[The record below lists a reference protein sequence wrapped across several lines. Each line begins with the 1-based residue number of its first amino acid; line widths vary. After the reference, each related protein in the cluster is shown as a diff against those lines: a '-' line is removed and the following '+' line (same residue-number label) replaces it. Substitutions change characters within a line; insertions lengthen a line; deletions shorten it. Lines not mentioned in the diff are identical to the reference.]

1 MKQNDWLVASLN
13 NPDFTPQDFKDIS
26 GMSLDN
32 TQFLSKEAYKQKPYI
47 RNQQMF
53 KDKEGNFSDNKFDQ
67 YYNNISNTFRDF
79 STEDTVDNYE
89 YDIWDV
95 NKPAKGKIKNIN
107 FNLNTVNNPDHI
119 RIGVGGIN
127 TITNSDKSKREL
139 AQNSKIFDPATGTYL
154 DKSVN
159 DISLF
164 NNPFDYITS
173 LFDDPLVYATYDED
187 TVEIDPITGNKVT
200 HKKGEWKVNEDGE
213 YYTEKANGR
222 NLRGKTVVSTADYI
236 TDENSKLNSVDFM
249 DSDDLQKSV
258 AGTVAKNVAA
268 IVPMFIP
275 YVNTAYSGLLVGRE
289 LAKTLPMAYGMVSSL
304 TGDENPNS
312 KLMNTIA
319 SYGQKFTTST
329 SDYAQE
335 NTFSFENFGNLMSDV
350 ALQWGQQKFIANT
363 FNKLKGG
370 GEEAINIASAKAQKA
385 YIDKAN
391 KYIQESLEGKISK
404 SQLSSYLGTD
414 DPFNVSKMLESGKW
428 AETTLGKAALNKYMP
443 AAEKILSNRNRL
455 AQDLSLGYM
464 ALISNTDVYE
474 SVLEKGGT
482 PAEAAAIAFGST
494 LGMYSVDKYLGLGEM
509 FFQKDPAKL
518 ALRQAAKENAALYM
532 AGKKTVE
539 DLSTKKGII
548 NTIQKGIQLGKE
560 TVDKFSEKYKNGTL
574 GLIGKAIGEGAE
586 EVSEELVTDISKNLG
601 ELAGK
606 LGYFSQ
612 TDYGAWENMGERYAM
627 SFLGGAAGGAMF
639 GGVEAWNNR
648 NNTTKDFQHDMTDL
662 IRQGK
667 KEDILKELKSLR
679 DNGTLGSSNLSYD
692 STTNSD
698 GNQTYLTAD
707 ENHKSQAQSNY
718 EGLTNIINQLDL
730 ILNGNQINL
739 SDDQLF
745 DKMVQGEYR
754 ANALSDFLEGSKGED
769 VKNASYISKY
779 QSDFKKLSDEIIKNE
794 TQISKLVNDTT
805 DESKKHNPE
814 YENKLQNLQ
823 QRKEDLL
830 KQRDYLFGEGSLGY
844 VEKTLF
850 AMDTNLSGRF
860 ISLNLNQYAR
870 ELTGKALKDLTPGE
884 LQTVQDKYNNWTKNG
899 KTDLDTAF
907 KLYKNMEK
915 QILPELKTLQSTNF
929 DKELSSIEKL
939 RENDPSKK
947 LLSVND
953 KLDTETDEE
962 FLSLMAPLEGETE
975 EDFKARKKKHADAV
989 NKYNLDNQFKW
1000 IQEFAK
1006 QPITS
1011 TDFRYFVSQIGALR
1025 GELLKYHLDNVGTK
1039 TTNNIEKH
1047 WWEMQINPSDG
1058 QEINPDDKADIEKQ
1072 NTDLHDL
1079 ILSMGIQNPDLL
1091 KKEVY
1096 NRIKET
1102 ANSIASRHYAKIGG
1116 FSQDL
1121 NLVNT
1126 VKKISSL
1133 SPDEKKQYDI
1143 PLDYNYEDNGTI
1155 TYKDIFSAIKYFKN
1169 KIGWNDDDI
1178 TDYIYETDVEPD
1190 SKLNFK
1196 QDTIPNADTILQFY
1210 SEAIINPDVLNSDKA
1225 NQVIDIS
1232 TDRFE
1237 KEIKSIADQI
1247 SEEYLKNLDVFIDGV
1262 NNSPQTKTLNTLEK
1276 ATFINNPVIPLL
1288 NKISKFSSNSN
1299 INVEDL
1305 LQDVYNNYNSQDTN
1319 SDFQLSDTQLSSL
1332 KQVLNDFNTAEAFIY
1347 GASVRSSDGKPVG
1360 HNKSINQFVKNHQD
1374 VFKNVEELPE
1384 IKQNDATMLLGEI
1397 ATYKRE
1403 INSWIAKHNQN
1414 AGQRE
1419 VKFIKANK
1427 ALNSTIKQFFDLNRS
1442 SFKISPNVDLLD
1454 GYEDLTLDDSLS
1466 SVVAL
1471 QYLLYKNKQK
1481 YKLTASEILDS
1492 LSKTI
1497 FNPKEAIEQSSSQLD
1512 EELNYKDLTSYDKFQ
1527 IIVSSIASSNIKY
1540 YKQLKSFLDQNKDMA
1555 PIAIQEQV
1563 SKIAYSQ
1570 IENPAVINEALEW
1583 LKKKTGSKMDIAYNT
1598 TIVTGLGG
1606 SGKTFAVAKL
1616 NLGTGKDAWISGP
1629 GQSQID
1635 NLNKSL
1641 PDSIEKSKQD
1651 LFKLIFGGKVPNI
1664 ETLYNKQKEN
1674 DNTIQTLKENIKL
1687 AKIENPPKNLVIDE
1701 ATHFST
1707 PELLIISKFCNENGI
1722 NLILLGDPHQ
1732 NGYFKDNVGNI
1743 ETNSLIAWRTP
1754 SLYLSL
1760 RNGNALK
1767 VANQQ
1772 PLLQLI
1778 DNLSISNPGIL
1789 GDTIYEQLFKNLS
1802 FKYYNKDV
1810 FSGELISDSV
1820 PTDIINKIPKDAS
1833 IGFIGD
1839 SSSPEYKKLVDS
1851 GLKVSDPMNPTDVQ
1865 GREFDYVVVDKK
1877 WELNLTD
1884 NWNNNNVYM
1893 YLLAKDLYTLIT
1905 RSTKGTIL
1913 LDNGL
1918 SKLVKNVESEYN
1930 GEYSGLNQ
1938 SVQKFRE
1945 TRIPEIEK
1953 ALEDNKEEEFQ
1964 PDESETKTDDE
1975 SKDNKETDHQSDQQD
1990 SQQNDYES
1998 NQEDTKENQEE
2009 KPIEV
2014 AGEKITNEQ
2023 LHEEQEPITDT
2034 GDNTQEE
2041 SESNQD
2047 ELNQSTI
2054 LDNPVTVYSSV
2065 SYSGINTANDAWIND
2080 TNSTSDLGIFVKPGE
2095 QVTKGKLDLM
2105 KKVIQLKNI
2114 IIYGSE
2120 YYDRLPPETKEIF
2133 SKDSFE
2139 NVQYFIK
2146 IEDVNDSNRLIG
2158 LTKGTGLTNEN
2169 RAVKGKII
2177 KLVAKLKGK
2186 DGNVYEVSLGGLNNP
2201 DTWKNNAKIIKE
2213 AIKTKIDNGTIK
2225 NKTVRLYANIK
2236 DKYGNTHSLELKGL
2250 NNYKIWENNSE
2261 IIDKF
2266 IKNKQ
2271 IKPQGNLTITT
2282 KVNGKSI
2289 ELSSMSI
2296 ENSLQSKTW
2305 RDITTP
2311 IINKLNNEIGVYNQD
2326 FDELQKLYDSYDD
2339 TITKYSTLVDS
2350 WVQKNQEFRI
2360 NPPKFSQYTRLMPLD
2375 SSYRLED
2382 SVNSTSPYRNMAPLQ
2397 VESDINIVIDDI
2409 PGISSEMRGKPVM
2422 FVSSNL
2428 LLSPSELKNI
2438 YIKQTQDPTI
2448 PKQVRMVR
2456 LDNVGVS
2463 FKSLYQ
2469 KKWVEL
2475 YNNKVG
2481 NCTFTTPMELQPFA
2495 IRMYKAMWN
2504 YRSGLSRFIERYD
2517 QFCKENGLNDND
2529 VNKLCQMD
2537 NAEYQRLSQSNP
2549 NLSEDQYRKLVG
2561 PEQKEKLK
2569 VLWDF
2574 NDSLASYVKEFRLGY
2589 NSTHGA
2595 YLRKLTNIDS
2605 KFYNNPDNAVGIYIN
2620 PEIAK
2625 MQLGVIENI
2634 FTNIVDKIIPPS
2646 EQNKKTYISTDLGK
2660 LKNWF
2665 QNIQETNSITL
2676 DFQDDDASTKSTLHI
2691 SDKSNLTTL
2700 PLVMIKVAHY
2710 INIQMATGKDNF
2722 LDFLIEAKKDNQ
2734 SPYSIKYQDQELN
2747 WIGIID
2753 PIDNQVETDK
2763 ESENNYNTPGIIPY
2777 DKKSGTGVYDSRM
2790 DDLFNLMF
2798 HGVISTPVEN
2808 DFTRDNIRATAAQF
2822 KYGIFSDPILV
2833 ERKNEDSGQIDRSV
2847 TNKKL
2852 FSSNA
2857 VASSPLIAININ
2869 PYIEEEKKDNK
2880 PKPKLEDEIISPMQK
2895 LHDSIKDTLNL
2906 SGIDIDFN
2914 DFDNITDYVEVLN
2927 EEVDVKL
2934 RDFIS
2939 NNSEISFDNIIT
2951 NISENGDISLLK
2963 DNEEFINKTLI
2974 NIENIPNAKRLT
2986 FTDNEGNEYYY
2997 NIHYDKGLVIVPDK
3011 KEEFHSD
3018 VISSEEATNRILNAT
3033 NNFFNSLD
3041 SEDLDMFKEELE
3053 NILQPGEISWKTFN
3067 MIVNKMREYLQENY
3081 GDEETNEVTKDL
3093 NDLTNSCSI

>member
-95 NKPAKGKIKNIN
+95 NRPAKGKIKNIN

-127 TITNSDKSKREL
+127 TITNSDKSRREL

-222 NLRGKTVVSTADYI
+222 NLRGKTVVSAADYI

-289 LAKTLPMAYGMVSSL
+289 LAKTLPMAYGMLASL
-304 TGDENPNS
+304 TGDQNPNS
-312 KLMNTIA
+312 QLANTIA
-319 SYGQKFTTST
+319 AYGQKFSTSM

-518 ALRQAAKENAALYM
+518 ALRQTAKENAALYM

-548 NTIQKGIQLGKE
+548 NTIQKGIQLGKK

-574 GLIGKAIGEGAE
+574 GLIGKAIGEGVE
-586 EVSEELVTDISKNLG
+586 EVSEELITDLSKNLG

-627 SFLGGAAGGAMF
+627 SLLGGAAGGAMF

-718 EGLTNIINQLDL
+718 EGLTNIVNQLDL

-754 ANALSDFLEGSKGED
+754 ANALSDFLEGYKGED

-779 QSDFKKLSDEIIKNE
+779 QSDFKKLSDEIIENE

-870 ELTGKALKDLTPGE
+870 ELTGKSLKNLTPGE
-884 LQTVQDKYNNWTKNG
+884 LQTVQDKYNNWIKNG

-939 RENDPSKK
+939 RKNDPSKK

-975 EDFKARKKKHADAV
+975 KDFKARKKKHADAV

-1000 IQEFAK
+1000 IQEFSK

-1011 TDFRYFVSQIGALR
+1011 TDFRYFVSQVGALR
-1025 GELLKYHLDNVGTK
+1025 GELLKYYLDNVAERAD
-1039 TTNNIEKH
+1039 NDVNKH
-1047 WWEMQINPSDG
+1047 WWKMQVTPKNG
-1058 QEINPDDKADIEKQ
+1058 QEVDPNDISDIDKQ
-1072 NTDLHDL
+1072 NTDLYNL
-1079 ILSMGIQNPDLL
+1079 ILKMGIQDIPSL
-1091 KKEVY
+1091 KKAIK
-1096 NRIKET
+1096 NRINET
-1102 ANSIASRHYAKIGG
+1102 ASSIVGRKYETVGA
-1116 FSQDL
+1116 FSSDPDFIKSL
-1121 NLVNT
+1121 ES
-1126 VKKISSL
+1126 ISSL
-1133 SPDEKKQYDI
+1133 SIDEKQNFNI
-1143 PLDYNYEDNGTI
+1143 PSNYQFKNTGEI
-1155 TYKDIFSAIKYFKN
+1155 TYHDLDAFIKYDMAKNGNSLDDEWDYLGFFSDDLEPLQKFYAQATIDPSVLESEVADTVADISESKYNELVNNVSDQMSDSYFKN
-1169 KIGWNDDDI
+1169 
-1178 TDYIYETDVEPD
+1178 
-1190 SKLNFK
+1190 L
-1196 QDTIPNADTILQFY
+1196 DT
-1210 SEAIINPDVLNSDKA
+1210 
-1225 NQVIDIS
+1225 
-1232 TDRFE
+1232 
-1237 KEIKSIADQI
+1237 
-1247 SEEYLKNLDVFIDGV
+1247 FIEGV
-1262 NNSPQTKTLNTLEK
+1262 NNSPQIKTLNTLEG
-1276 ATFINNPVIPLL
+1276 ATFVNNPVIPLL
-1288 NKISKFSSNSN
+1288 NKISKFSSNNN

-1305 LQDVYNNYNSQDTN
+1305 LQDIYNSYNSQETN
-1319 SDFQLSDTQLSSL
+1319 ADFQLSDSQLSSL
-1332 KQVLNDFNTAEAFIY
+1332 KQILEDFKTAESFIY
-1347 GASVRSSDGKPVG
+1347 GASVRNTDGTPVG
-1360 HNKSINQFVKNHQD
+1360 HNKYVNEFVKNHSD
-1374 VFKNVEELPE
+1374 VFGKVDELPE
-1384 IKQNDATMLLGEI
+1384 IKEDDSNMLLGEI
-1397 ATYKRE
+1397 STYRRE
-1403 INSWIAKHNQN
+1403 INSWINKHDQN
-1414 AGQRE
+1414 TGQRE
-1419 VKFIKANK
+1419 IKFIKANQ
-1427 ALNSTIKQFFDLNRS
+1427 ALNKSIRQFFELNRS
-1442 SFKISPNVDLLD
+1442 AFKISPTLDLLD
-1454 GYEDLTLDDSLS
+1454 GYEDLTLDNSLS
-1466 SVVAL
+1466 SMVAL
-1471 QYLLYKNKQK
+1471 QELLYRNRKKSNMSI
-1481 YKLTASEILDS
+1481 SEILDK
-1492 LSKTI
+1492 LSNNI
-1497 FNPKEAIEQSSSQLD
+1497 FDTNQVLGQESAKLD
-1512 EELNYKDLTSYDKFQ
+1512 ENLTYDKLTNYDKFQ
-1527 IIVSSIASSNIKY
+1527 LIVGAMSASTIKY
-1540 YKQLKSFLDQNKDMA
+1540 YKGLKAFLNENANMA
-1555 PIAIQEQV
+1555 PISMQEYV
-1563 SKIAYSQ
+1563 SKLAYAQ
-1570 IENPAVINEALEW
+1570 KENPKEINEALDW
-1583 LKKKTGSKMDIAYNT
+1583 VKTKTGSNMDVAHNT
-1598 TIVTGLGG
+1598 TLVTGLGG
-1606 SGKTFAVAKL
+1606 SGKTFAVARL
-1616 NLGTGKDAWISGP
+1616 NLGTGKDTWVSGP
-1629 GQSQID
+1629 TQSQVD
-1635 NLNKSL
+1635 NLKNSL
-1641 PDSIEKSKQD
+1641 PDSTEKLKSD
-1651 LFKLIFGGKVPNI
+1651 LFSTIFGGKTPNI
-1664 ETLYNKQKEN
+1664 KDLYTTQKEN
-1674 DNTIQTLKENIKL
+1674 GSTIVNLKNNLDIKKIDN
-1687 AKIENPPKNLVIDE
+1687 APKQLVIDE
-1701 ATHFST
+1701 VTHFST
-1707 PELLIISKFCNENGI
+1707 PELLIISKFCDLNGI
-1722 NLILLGDPHQ
+1722 NLILIGDEHQ
-1732 NGYFKDNVGNI
+1732 NGYNKNNIGNI
-1743 ETNSLIAWRTP
+1743 EENSLIAWRSP

-1767 VANQQ
+1767 VSNQQ
-1772 PLLQLI
+1772 PLLSVI
-1778 DNLSISNPGIL
+1778 DKLSVSDPGTL
-1789 GDTIYEQLFKNLS
+1789 GNTVYEQTFKNIQLR
-1802 FKYYNKDV
+1802 YYNKDV
-1810 FSGELISDSV
+1810 FSGEMI
-1820 PTDIINKIPKDAS
+1820 TDTIPQDVLNKIPKNAS
-1833 IGFIGD
+1833 VGFIGD
-1839 SSSPEYKKLVDS
+1839 SSSTEYQKLRDA
-1851 GLKVSDPMNPTDVQ
+1851 GLKISDPMSPLDVQ

-1877 WELNLTD
+1877 WNLD
-1884 NWNNNNVYM
+1884 LGNNWNNNNININQFS
-1893 YLLAKDLYTLIT
+1893 KDLYTLIT

-1913 LDNGL
+1913 IDNGL
-1918 SKLVKNVESEYN
+1918 SNIIQSAESEFN
-1930 GEYSGLNQ
+1930 GEYSGLST
-1938 SVQKFRE
+1938 SVQKFRDK
-1945 TRIPEIEK
+1945 RLPEIEK
-1953 ALEDNKEEEFQ
+1953 ALADNPEVSEQ
-1964 PDESETKTDDE
+1964 PQETPTTDQDEKPNEPTTIGG
-1975 SKDNKETDHQSDQQD
+1975 
-1990 SQQNDYES
+1990 
-1998 NQEDTKENQEE
+1998 QEVSQEE
-2009 KPIEV
+2009 IQEETAPIKED
-2014 AGEKITNEQ
+2014 GDNS
-2023 LHEEQEPITDT
+2023 EQEIESAS
-2034 GDNTQEE
+2034 EE
-2041 SESNQD
+2041 MEQN
-2047 ELNQSTI
+2047 TI
-2054 LDNPVTVYSSV
+2054 LSNPVTTYSSV
-2065 SYSGINTANDAWIND
+2065 SYSGINTAGDIWVNDS
-2080 TNSTSDLGIFVKPGE
+2080 NSTSDLGIFVKPGQE
-2095 QVTKGKLDLM
+2095 VKEGKVELM
-2105 KKVIQLKNI
+2105 RKVIQLKNL

-2120 YYDRLPPETKEIF
+2120 YYDRLPPETREIF
-2133 SKDSFE
+2133 SKDSF
-2139 NVQYFIK
+2139 NNIQYFIK
-2146 IEDVNDSNRLIG
+2146 VEDESDSNRLIG
-2158 LTKGTGLTNEN
+2158 LTKGSGLSNED
-2169 RAVKGKII
+2169 RTIRGKVI
-2177 KLVAKLKGK
+2177 KLVAKLEGK
-2186 DGNVYEVSLGGLNNP
+2186 DGNIYSVSLGGLNSP
-2201 DTWKNNAKIIKE
+2201 DTWARNANSIKE
-2213 AIKTKIDNGTIK
+2213 AIKSKIDNGAK
-2225 NKTVRLYANIK
+2225 
-2236 DKYGNTHSLELKGL
+2236 
-2250 NNYKIWENNSE
+2250 NSE
-2261 IIDKF
+2261 
-2266 IKNKQ
+2266 
-2271 IKPQGNLTITT
+2271 
-2282 KVNGKSI
+2282 
-2289 ELSSMSI
+2289 
-2296 ENSLQSKTW
+2296 
-2305 RDITTP
+2305 
-2311 IINKLNNEIGVYNQD
+2311 
-2326 FDELQKLYDSYDD
+2326 ELQRLYDSYDD
-2339 TITKYSTLVDS
+2339 IITKYSTIVDG
-2350 WVQKNQEFRI
+2350 WVQNNQEFKV

-2375 SSYRLED
+2375 SSYRLEEIN
-2382 SVNSTSPYRNMAPLQ
+2382 NSQSPYRSKAPIQ
-2397 VESDINIVIDDI
+2397 VESDVNIVIDDI

-2428 LLSPSELKNI
+2428 LLSPSELKDI
-2438 YIKQTQDPTI
+2438 YIRQTQDPTM
-2448 PKQVRMVR
+2448 PKQVRMIR

-2463 FKSLYQ
+2463 FQSLYQ

-2475 YNNKVG
+2475 YNNRVG

-2504 YRSGLSRFIERYD
+2504 YRADLSRFMERYD
-2517 QFCKENGLNDND
+2517 AFCKENGLNDED
-2529 VNKLCQMD
+2529 MNKLCQMD
-2537 NAEYQRLSQSNP
+2537 NAEFQRQKGDKD
-2549 NLSEDQYRKLVG
+2549 NLDEAQYRKLVS
-2561 PEQKEKLK
+2561 PELQSRLQI
-2569 VLWDF
+2569 LWDF
-2574 NDSLASYVKEFRLGY
+2574 NDSLANYVKEFRLGF
-2589 NSTHGA
+2589 NSVHGA

-2605 KFYNNPDNAVGIYIN
+2605 KFYDNPDKAVGIYIN
-2620 PEIAK
+2620 PQIART
-2625 MQLGVIENI
+2625 QLAVLENI
-2634 FTNIVDKIIPPS
+2634 FNNIVDQIIPPS
-2646 EQNKKTYISTDLGK
+2646 EQNKKSYITTN
-2660 LKNWF
+2660 LKDMKGWF
-2665 QNIQETNSITL
+2665 KNVEATNNIDL
-2676 DFQDDDASTKSTLHI
+2676 DFQEQDASTRSTLHI
-2691 SDKSNLTTL
+2691 SDKTNLTTL
-2700 PLVMIKVAHY
+2700 PLVMIKTAHY
-2710 INIQMATGKDNF
+2710 ISNQMATGKDDF
-2722 LDFLIEAKKDNQ
+2722 LDYIIDRQKDGAT
-2734 SPYSIKYQDQELN
+2734 PYTIKYQDKVLN
-2747 WIGIID
+2747 WMGIID
-2753 PIDNQVETDK
+2753 PIDNQVGADK
-2763 ESENNYNTPGIIPY
+2763 DAEFSEGTPGVIPY
-2777 DKKSGTGVYDSRM
+2777 NKENRTGVYDSRM

-2833 ERKNEDSGQIDRSV
+2833 ERKNEESGQIDRTV

-2857 VASSPLIAININ
+2857 VSSGPLIAVDIN
-2869 PYIEEEKKDNK
+2869 PYVEQTEKPTQK
-2880 PKPKLEDEIISPMQK
+2880 PAEQEKVVSPVQKMHNSISN
-2895 LHDSIKDTLNL
+2895 ILNL
-2906 SGIDIDFN
+2906 AGIEIDPA
-2914 DFDNITDYVEVLN
+2914 DYDTVEDYVKAVN
-2927 EEVDVKL
+2927 KRIDKSL
-2934 RDFIS
+2934 RNFVQ
-2939 NNSEISFDNIIT
+2939 NNPKVSFENILLGL
-2951 NISENGDISLLK
+2951 SENGDVTSLK
-2963 DNEEFINKTLI
+2963 DSEEFQGKTLKTI
-2974 NIENIPNAKRLT
+2974 DSIPNAKRLT
-2986 FTDNEGNEYYY
+2986 FIDQDGNESYY
-2997 NIHYDKGLVIVPDK
+2997 NIHYDDGLVIVPDIA
-3011 KEEFHSD
+3011 EQTHPDILTSD
-3018 VISSEEATNRILNAT
+3018 EAINIILNTT
-3033 NNFFNSLD
+3033 NNFFSNLE
-3041 SEDLDMFKEELE
+3041 EDDLQMFKEELS
-3053 NILQPGEISWKTFN
+3053 NSLQGGDISWKTFT
-3067 MIVNKMREYLQENY
+3067 MIVNKMIGYLKENY
-3081 GDEETNEVTKDL
+3081 EDTNDVIKDL
-3093 NDLTNSCSI
+3093 TNLFNSCSI

>member
-32 TQFLSKEAYKQKPYI
+32 TQFLSKETYKQKPYI

-53 KDKEGNFSDNKFDQ
+53 KDKEGNFSDTKFDQ
-67 YYNNISNTFRDF
+67 YYNSISNTFRDF

-89 YDIWDV
+89 YDIWDI
-95 NKPAKGKIKNIN
+95 NRPAKGKIKNIN

-127 TITNSDKSKREL
+127 VVTNSDKSKREL

-159 DISLF
+159 DISFF
-164 NNPFDYITS
+164 NNPFDYISS

-187 TVEIDPITGNKVT
+187 TVEVDPITGNKVT

-222 NLRGKTVVSTADYI
+222 NLRGKTVVSASDYI

-275 YVNTAYSGLLVGRE
+275 YVNTAYSGLLVTRE

-370 GEEAINIASAKAQKA
+370 GEEALNIASAKAQKA

-404 SQLSSYLGTD
+404 SQLSSYLGTN
-414 DPFNVSKMLESGKW
+414 DPFNISKMLESGKW
-428 AETTLGKAALNKYMP
+428 AETALGKAALNKYMP

-518 ALRQAAKENAALYM
+518 ALRQTAKENAALYM

-548 NTIQKGIQLGKE
+548 NTIQKGIQLGKK

-574 GLIGKAIGEGAE
+574 GLIGKAIGEGTE
-586 EVSEELVTDISKNLG
+586 EVSEELVTDLSKNLG

-692 STTNSD
+692 STTDSD

-718 EGLTNIINQLDL
+718 EGLTNIVNQLDL

-794 TQISKLVNDTT
+794 TKISELVNNTT

-870 ELTGKALKDLTPGE
+870 ELTGKSLKDLTPGE
-884 LQTVQDKYNNWTKNG
+884 LKTVQDKYNDWTKNG
-899 KTDLDTAF
+899 KTDLDIAF

-915 QILPELKTLQSTNF
+915 QLLPELKTLQSTNF
-929 DKELSSIEKL
+929 DKELSNIEKL
-939 RENDPSKK
+939 RKNDPSKK

-975 EDFKARKKKHADAV
+975 EDFKARQKKHADAV

-1025 GELLKYHLDNVGTK
+1025 GELLKYYLDNVGTK

-1058 QEINPDDKADIEKQ
+1058 QEIDPDDKADIEKQ

-1079 ILSMGIQNPDLL
+1079 ILSMGIQNPSLL
-1091 KKEVY
+1091 KKEIY

-1102 ANSIASRHYAKIGG
+1102 ANSIADRRYANVGEY
-1116 FSQDL
+1116 SQDV
-1121 NLVNT
+1121 NLINT
-1126 VKKISSL
+1126 FKQASQL
-1133 SPDEKKQYDI
+1133 SADEKEQYGI
-1143 PLDYNYEDNGTI
+1143 PLDYNYEDNGTV
-1155 TYKDIFSAIKYFKN
+1155 TYKDLFSAINLFTKRDGNSLEDTWDYFQ
-1169 KIGWNDDDI
+1169 DLSDDI
-1178 TDYIYETDVEPD
+1178 SPVQ
-1190 SKLNFK
+1190 K
-1196 QDTIPNADTILQFY
+1196 FY
-1210 SEAIINPDVLNSDKA
+1210 SLAAINPEILNSDEA

-1232 TDRFE
+1232 SQRYSD
-1237 KEIKSIADQI
+1237 EIDKIADQI
-1247 SEEYLKNLDVFIDGV
+1247 SGEYLKNLDVFIDGV
-1262 NNSPQTKTLNTLEK
+1262 NDSPQTKTLNALEGT
-1276 ATFINNPVIPLL
+1276 TFVNNPVIPLL

-1299 INVEDL
+1299 VNVEDL

-1347 GASVRSSDGKPVG
+1347 GASVRTSGDKPIG

-1374 VFKNVEELPE
+1374 IFKNVEELPE

-1403 INSWIAKHNQN
+1403 INSWITKHNQN

-1427 ALNSTIKQFFDLNRS
+1427 ALNSTIKQFFDLNRN
-1442 SFKISPNVDLLD
+1442 SFKISPDVDLLD

-1481 YKLTASEILDS
+1481 YKLTTSEILDS

-1497 FNPKEAIEQSSSQLD
+1497 FNPKEAISQKSARLD
-1512 EELNYKDLTSYDKFQ
+1512 ENLTYKELTSYDKFQ
-1527 IIVSSIASSNIKY
+1527 FIVSSIAASNIKY

-1598 TIVTGLGG
+1598 TVVTGLGG

-1616 NLGTGKDAWISGP
+1616 NLGTGENTWISGP

-1641 PDSIEKSKQD
+1641 PDSTGKSKQD
-1651 LFKLIFGGKVPNI
+1651 LFKLIFGGKIPSI

-1674 DNTIQTLKENIKL
+1674 DSTIQTLKENIKL

-1722 NLILLGDPHQ
+1722 NLILIGDEHQ
-1732 NGYFKDNVGNI
+1732 NGYYKDNVGNI
-1743 ETNSLIAWRTP
+1743 EDNSLIAWRTSP
-1754 SLYLSL
+1754 LYLSL

-1767 VANQQ
+1767 VSNQQ
-1772 PLLQLI
+1772 PLLSII
-1778 DNLSISNPGIL
+1778 DSLAIVDPGIL
-1789 GDTIYEQLFKNLS
+1789 GDTVYKQQFKQLQL
-1802 FKYYNKDV
+1802 KYYNKDV
-1810 FSGELISDSV
+1810 FSGELIANEV
-1820 PTDIINKIPKDAS
+1820 PSDIINKIPKDAS
-1833 IGFIGD
+1833 VGFIGD
-1839 SSSPEYKKLVDS
+1839 SSSPEYKKLVDA
-1851 GLKVSDPMNPTDVQ
+1851 GLKVSDPMNPTDIQ
-1865 GREFDYVVVDKK
+1865 GREFDYVIVDKK
-1877 WELNLTD
+1877 WNLDLGD
-1884 NWNNNNVYM
+1884 NWNHNNIDIYQF
-1893 YLLAKDLYTLIT
+1893 AKDLYTLIT

-1930 GEYSGLNQ
+1930 GEYSGLEQ

-1953 ALEDNKEEEFQ
+1953 ALEDNKEEEIQ
-1964 PDESETKTDDE
+1964 QDDSGTNDE
-1975 SKDNKETDHQSDQQD
+1975 SKDNKGTDQQNDQQD
-1990 SQQNDYES
+1990 
-1998 NQEDTKENQEE
+1998 NQEDTQEIKDE
-2009 KPIEV
+2009 KPINV
-2014 AGEKITNEQ
+2014 AGQIITDEQ
-2023 LHEEQEPITDT
+2023 LHEEQEPVTDN
-2034 GDNTQEE
+2034 GDNTYEE

-2054 LDNPVTVYSSV
+2054 LDNPITVYSSV
-2065 SYSGINTANDAWIND
+2065 SYSGINTANDTWVND
-2080 TNSTSDLGIFVKPGE
+2080 TNSVSDLGIFVKPGE
-2095 QVTKGKLDLM
+2095 QVTKGKVGLM

-2114 IIYGSE
+2114 IIYGID

-2139 NVQYFIK
+2139 NAQYFIK

-2169 RAVKGKII
+2169 RAVRGKII
-2177 KLVAKLKGK
+2177 KLVAKLNGK
-2186 DGNVYEVSLGGLNNP
+2186 DGKVYEVSLGGLNSP
-2201 DTWKNNAKIIKE
+2201 DTWKNNAKNIKE

-2236 DKYGNTHSLELKGL
+2236 DKHGNIHSLELKGL

-2261 IIDKF
+2261 LIDKF

-2282 KVNGKSI
+2282 RVDGKSI

-2311 IINKLNNEIGVYNQD
+2311 MINKLNNEIGVYNQD

-2382 SVNSTSPYRNMAPLQ
+2382 SVNSTSPYGSMAPLQ
-2397 VESDINIVIDDI
+2397 IESDINIVIDDI

-2438 YIKQTQDPTI
+2438 YIKQTQDSTM
-2448 PKQVRMVR
+2448 PKQVRMIR

-2469 KKWVEL
+2469 KKWIEL

-2504 YRSGLSRFIERYD
+2504 YRAGLNRFIERYD
-2517 QFCKENGLNDND
+2517 QFCKENELNDND
-2529 VNKLCQMD
+2529 INKLCQMD

-2549 NLSEDQYRKLVG
+2549 NLSEDQYRKLVS

-2574 NDSLASYVKEFRLGY
+2574 NDSLARYVKEFRLGY

-2605 KFYNNPDNAVGIYIN
+2605 KLYNNPDNVVGIYIN

-2646 EQNKKTYISTDLGK
+2646 EQNKKTYISTNLGK

-2676 DFQDDDASTKSTLHI
+2676 DFQDENADTKSTLHI

-2710 INIQMATGKDNF
+2710 INIQMTMGKDNF
-2722 LDFLIEAKKDNQ
+2722 LDFLNEAKENDQ

-2747 WIGIID
+2747 WANIID
-2753 PIDNQVETDK
+2753 PIDNQVEADK
-2763 ESENNYNTPGIIPY
+2763 EQENNYNIPGIIPY

-2869 PYIEEEKKDNK
+2869 PYIEEQKKDNK
-2880 PKPKLEDEIISPMQK
+2880 SKSKLEDEIISPMQK
-2895 LHDSIKDTLNL
+2895 LHNSIKDALNL
-2906 SGIDIDFN
+2906 SGIDIDYN
-2914 DFDNITDYVEVLN
+2914 DFDNINDYVEVLN
-2927 EEVDVKL
+2927 GEIDVKL

-2939 NNSEISFDNIIT
+2939 NNSEIPFDNIIT
-2951 NISENGDISLLK
+2951 NVSENGDISLLK
-2963 DNEEFINKTLI
+2963 NSEEFKNKTLI

-3011 KEEFHSD
+3011 KEKFHPD

-3041 SEDLDMFKEELE
+3041 SEDLEEFKKELK
-3053 NILQPGEISWKTFN
+3053 NILQPGDISWNTFE
-3067 MIVNKMREYLQENY
+3067 MVVNKMRDYLQNSY
-3081 GDEETNEVTKDL
+3081 GDKETNEVTKDL
-3093 NDLTNSCSI
+3093 NDLTDSCSI